1 MAPLTL
7 ADAFT
12 AWQFAPVVSA
22 ALALAGAPYLAGV
35 WLVARR
41 HPGRPWPARRTL
53 AFLLALGAVA
63 FATQGSPAVYDD
75 VLFSSL
81 PISRRRNLA
90 RQAGPGDAVT
100 SVTCLPPGASWP

>member
-22 ALALAGAPYLAGV
+22 ALALEGAAYLAGV

-41 HPGRPWPARRTL
+41 HRGRQWPARWTL
-53 AFLLALGAVA
+53 AFLLGLGAVA
-63 FATQGSPAVYDD
+63 VATLFRSRWSPYH
-75 VLFSSL
+75 
-81 PISRRRNLA
+81 
-90 RQAGPGDAVT
+90 
-100 SVTCLPPGASWP
+100 